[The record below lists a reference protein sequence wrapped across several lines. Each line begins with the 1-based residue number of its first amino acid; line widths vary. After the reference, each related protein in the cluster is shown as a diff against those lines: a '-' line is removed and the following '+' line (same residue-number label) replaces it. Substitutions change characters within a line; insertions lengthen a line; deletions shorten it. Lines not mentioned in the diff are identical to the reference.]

1 MTKILTIHEDRPTA
15 ETTVLLLP
23 ADPTNYEL
31 PELPAAISKALKPVE
46 DEKIEVKNYK
56 LIVDDELKTLITAQA
71 GETARSKN
79 FAYQICQAVKSREGE
94 ALQVV
99 VADEAKDHLPIV
111 LRELQLMDYTIDR
124 LKEKPDEAKALELTL
139 VVSDQETK
147 EMEDL
152 VDRQAKLSSALK
164 FARRLVD
171 EPANVITP
179 ETLAE
184 EARMMAEEVGLEC
197 EIFNEE
203 EIQAKGME
211 AFYSVAKGSDNPP
224 RFIVLRH
231 NGGGD
236 GKRLALVGKGLCYDS
251 GGYAIKNA
259 GGMVTMH
266 ADMAGAGAVLGTM
279 KFLAET
285 KAPVNVTM
293 VIAAAE
299 NMISGHAY
307 KNGDIVGSLSGK
319 SIEVGNTDAEG
330 RITLA
335 DAITYASQ
343 TEEADYIIDIATLT
357 GAVVMALGSDT
368 TGVLA
373 DDETLWESLERA
385 ASKTEDRVWRL
396 PVNKYYGEKIKSKR
410 ADVINSVS
418 GGAGTITAGMFL
430 REFALGTPWMHL
442 DIAGTSYHTDEN
454 NEHPWG
460 ASGVGVELL
469 AEIALDLL

>member
-1 MTKILTIHEDRPTA
+1 MTKILSIQEDRPTA

-23 ADPTNYEL
+23 ADPTDYEL
-31 PELPAAISKALKPVE
+31 PELPTAIAKVLKPVE
-46 DEKIEVKNYK
+46 DEKIEVKSFK
-56 LIVDDELKTLITAQA
+56 LVDEDALKTLITAQA
-71 GETARSKN
+71 GDAARSKN

-94 ALQVV
+94 ELQVI
-99 VADEAKDHLPIV
+99 VADEAKTHLPII
-111 LRELQLMDYTIDR
+111 LRELGLMDYTVDR
-124 LKEKPDEAKALELTL
+124 LKEKPDETKELKLSL
-139 VVSDQETK
+139 VVSDKSDLE
-147 EMEDL
+147 EL
-152 VDRQAKLSSALK
+152 VDRQAKLSEALK

-179 ETLAE
+179 ETLAA
-184 EARMMAEEVGLEC
+184 EAKKMAEEVGLEY
-197 EIFNEE
+197 EVFDEE

-236 GKRLALVGKGLCYDS
+236 GKRLVLVGKGLCYDS

-293 VIAAAE
+293 IIAAAE
-299 NMISGHAY
+299 NMISGHSY

-330 RITLA
+330 RVTLA
-335 DAITYASQ
+335 DAITYAAQ

-357 GAVVMALGSDT
+357 GAVVMALGQDT
-368 TGVLA
+368 TGVMA
-373 DDETLWESLERA
+373 DDEALWESLERSA
-385 ASKTEDRVWRL
+385 EKTEDRVWRF
-396 PVNKYYGEKIKSKR
+396 PVNSYFAEKVKSKR
-410 ADVINSVS
+410 ADVINSVA

-454 NEHPWG
+454 AEHPWG